1 MPGVAEAR
9 ARLRSVHC
17 PQCAGPIGTSS
28 GDSFLSCEH
37 CGQDYLVAGGGD
49 YSLRYLPASVQRLQA
64 VGAGSSW
71 LGEQP
76 GTPRDLRLAVF
87 TQAHLMYIPIWLV
100 EAYVVGWEFGKKIR
114 ARQQP
119 IRQGDSE
126 YVTLQLVE
134 EGVQEGSFKRRRLY
148 QAGTDLSLLGVG
160 RPQMSG
166 REPLLPYVPGE
177 LEREAAVLEASVDYE
192 EVRDR
197 ARNAFRTPPQGSNGF
212 SRFDVLS
219 EQTVLIYY
227 PLWSLHYRY
236 RGRLYQMT
244 VDARTGGVHSARAPA
259 DGTRQLAAMVSTYAA
274 LAVALAVV
282 VWMWLGWGVA
292 REPAAYAGIAIFI
305 LAAGAYWR
313 FYLVKEVEYH
323 EPFSY

>member
-1 MPGVAEAR
+1 M
-9 ARLRSVHC
+9 
-17 PQCAGPIGTSS
+17 
-28 GDSFLSCEH
+28 SCES
-37 CGQDYLVAGGGD
+37 CGEDYLVAGGDG
-49 YSLRYLPASVQRLQA
+49 YSLRYLPVTMQKLQA
-64 VGAGSSW
+64 VGAGTRW
-71 LGEQP
+71 LSEQA
-76 GTPRDLRLAVF
+76 GTPRDLHRAVF
-87 TQAHLMYIPIWLV
+87 TQAHLVYIPIWLV

-114 ARQQP
+114 ARQQS

-126 YVTLQLVE
+126 YLTLQLVE
-134 EGVQEGSFKRRRLY
+134 EGVQEGSFKKRRLY
-148 QAGTDLSLLGVG
+148 RAATDLSLLGVG

-177 LEREAAVLEASVDYE
+177 LERGAAVLEASVDYE

-197 ARNAFRTPPQGSNGF
+197 ARSAFLAPPQGSNGF

-244 VDARTGGVHSARAPA
+244 VDGRTGQVHSARAPA
-259 DGTRQLAAMVSTYAA
+259 DGTRQLAAMVATYAV

-292 REPAAYAGIAIFI
+292 RQPAAYAGTAIFI

-313 FYLVKEVEYH
+313 FRLVKEVEYH